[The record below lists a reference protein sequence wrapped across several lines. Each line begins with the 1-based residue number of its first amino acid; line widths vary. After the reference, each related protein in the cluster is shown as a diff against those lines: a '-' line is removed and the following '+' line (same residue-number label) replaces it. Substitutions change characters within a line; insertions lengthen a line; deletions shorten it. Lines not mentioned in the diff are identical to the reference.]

1 MNHLGIEGGFMV
13 VLYKKK
19 KKKKVGKKKKIEKK
33 GLCGLQLRVFLF

>member
-19 KKKKVGKKKKIEKK
+19 KVGKKKKRLKRK
-33 GLCGLQLRVFLF
+33 AYVVYS

>member
-13 VLYKKK
+13 VLYK